1 MNLTLLSFTV
11 VEAAANP
18 LSRHGPEVSD
28 FGDTLCVSPKT
39 CSCWKS
45 MLTAHFYLM
54 NICFIKQKCVAQIK
68 YLGSSRSMPTF
79 ILKQIRRLCPSVF
92 CCFSSSWWNF
102 LPTVITPPNILFK
115 MATVIGFQQSVVPW
129 LIVLTVLTT
138 VTPPKD
144 QQRLS
149 ATCLQPWSSHL
160 WRIGLFFSGEIC
172 CRRNLNFVLLVQ
184 HIHPLGPRP
193 SNPESLWHQNVVCI
207 DFATQWSVNC
217 QHNAE
222 ASCCAGLNWILCKAP
237 DLNGLP
243 VWVKGSAQIQLN
255 STATSDGITQHS
267 YFRWLCYHKKWQLQ
281 ISFCSWARFYL
292 QCCAA

>member
-79 ILKQIRRLCPSVF
+79 
-92 CCFSSSWWNF
+92 
-102 LPTVITPPNILFK
+102 
-115 MATVIGFQQSVVPW
+115 
-129 LIVLTVLTT
+129 
-138 VTPPKD
+138 
-144 QQRLS
+144 
-149 ATCLQPWSSHL
+149 
-160 WRIGLFFSGEIC
+160 FSGEIC
-172 CRRNLNFVLLVQ
+172 CRRNVNFVLLVQ

-193 SNPESLWHQNVVCI
+193 SNPESL
-207 DFATQWSVNC
+207 
-217 QHNAE
+217 
-222 ASCCAGLNWILCKAP
+222 
-237 DLNGLP
+237 
-243 VWVKGSAQIQLN
+243 
-255 STATSDGITQHS
+255 
-267 YFRWLCYHKKWQLQ
+267 
-281 ISFCSWARFYL
+281 
-292 QCCAA
+292 